1 MSDSH
6 IECIDRIDEKLGNCI
21 GAKLVVVKSL
31 KKNRFGSF

>member
-6 IECIDRIDEKLGNCI
+6 IECIDRIDEKLESCI
-21 GAKLVVVKSL
+21 GARLVVVKSL